1 MQPRCCRYF
10 LLSVLLIQ
18 SFVIVWL
25 VRDMS
30 ATSSSSSSYHE
41 SSLVDAKAIFERQG
55 QLTVRDLQVIED
67 PNTREEVTQSGP
79 PSKSPETTVREQATS
94 HETPS
99 TKKEKATPSKSPPS
113 SNKSPSE
120 KSPSEK
126 SPSTHSSQNAS
137 QGGYW
142 LAGGE
147 ELIEKIQRP
156 SRTLSE
162 FELAGNNIM
171 ITIRTTRKFHQKRLP
186 YMYDT
191 WLNKVNGS
199 NVFLVTDAE
208 DEEYQEKSK
217 KLGTGPYL

>member
-1 MQPRCCRYF
+1 M
-10 LLSVLLIQ
+10 
-18 SFVIVWL
+18 
-25 VRDMS
+25 
-30 ATSSSSSSYHE
+30 
-41 SSLVDAKAIFERQG
+41 DAKAIFERQG

-120 KSPSEK
+120 KSPS
-126 SPSTHSSQNAS
+126 THSSQNAS

-156 SRTLSE
+156 ARTLSE